1 MFKIRVN
8 LLTQM
13 TLLIIFVV
21 FISTLLVSILFSTLL
36 EDIVENHMGKQAM
49 TVAKLAAQNP
59 TIIQGFNDEQPSKV
73 IQPASEMIRH
83 TTGADYVTIANHKG
97 LRYSHPN
104 PEYIGKP
111 TATSNDA
118 VLNEHKAI
126 IYQGNG
132 ISGPA
137 IKAKAP
143 IWNDKGEVI
152 GVSSVG
158 FLVENVQDQLS
169 NYKMKIIHLS
179 LIPISVGIVW
189 AIFIARRLKKL
200 ILGLEPEE
208 ISFLFQEREA
218 TLDAIRY
225 ATITI
230 NIEKQV
236 TSMNKRARELFHDHQ
251 LMVGKRIVNGH
262 LEKLIKIVISTKEG
276 QFNRKLLL
284 GQQLYILDLSP
295 ILNHKDVRG
304 IVLTIRTVSE
314 IEQLT
319 DEFSEIKA
327 FSENMRAQNHE
338 FLNKL
343 NTIYG
348 LLSLK
353 QYDRAMNII
362 SSEVRERQDIISF
375 LMSSVKDPLIAA
387 CLLGKINR
395 SKELQ
400 VILEI
405 EQESNLDSS
414 LKPEDSHHLVSVI
427 GNVIDNAME
436 AARQKN
442 KNKGKVKVSFTDLGN
457 EIIFDIEDNGPGIPH
472 AMEDIIFTDGYTT
485 KNGENHGIG
494 LAIVKNSIG
503 LLSGEIY
510 IGRSNLG
517 GARFTLVFPKDI
529 KAEKEA

>member
-1 MFKIRVN
+1 MRMFKIRVN

-36 EDIVENHMGKQAM
+36 EDIVENQMGKQAM

-59 TIIQGFNDEQPSKV
+59 TIIQGFNEDQPSEV
-73 IQPASEMIRH
+73 IQPASEMIRQ

-104 PEYIGKP
+104 PDYIGKP
-111 TATSNDA
+111 TATSNDP
-118 VLNEHKAI
+118 VLKEHKSI

-158 FLVENVQDQLS
+158 FLIENVQDQLS

-284 GQQLYILDLSP
+284 GQQAIHFGFIPY
-295 ILNHKDVRG
+295 
-304 IVLTIRTVSE
+304 
-314 IEQLT
+314 
-319 DEFSEIKA
+319 
-327 FSENMRAQNHE
+327 
-338 FLNKL
+338 
-343 NTIYG
+343 
-348 LLSLK
+348 LK
-353 QYDRAMNII
+353 
-362 SSEVRERQDIISF
+362 S
-375 LMSSVKDPLIAA
+375 
-387 CLLGKINR
+387 
-395 SKELQ
+395 
-400 VILEI
+400 
-405 EQESNLDSS
+405 
-414 LKPEDSHHLVSVI
+414 
-427 GNVIDNAME
+427 
-436 AARQKN
+436 
-442 KNKGKVKVSFTDLGN
+442 
-457 EIIFDIEDNGPGIPH
+457 
-472 AMEDIIFTDGYTT
+472 
-485 KNGENHGIG
+485 
-494 LAIVKNSIG
+494 
-503 LLSGEIY
+503 
-510 IGRSNLG
+510 
-517 GARFTLVFPKDI
+517 
-529 KAEKEA
+529 